1 MYFRSIKKYIYIYI
15 LYAKSC
21 SILLFVTFTGISKTR
36 IAFQTKPIYYRAIRI
51 KITGRTKKI
60 SSNTSHKRSRMLH
73 ISYARYRYK
82 PRKSSAFENR
92 RGRILRPYTSNIFD
106 SRLSLESFIA
116 AIVKSIGSYA

>member
-1 MYFRSIKKYIYIYI
+1 MYIYIIRQVLFNFIVRYI
-15 LYAKSC
+15 YKYFENAY
-21 SILLFVTFTGISKTR
+21 R
-36 IAFQTKPIYYRAIRI
+36 ETKPIYYRAIRI

-92 RGRILRPYTSNIFD
+92 RGRILRPYTSKIFD